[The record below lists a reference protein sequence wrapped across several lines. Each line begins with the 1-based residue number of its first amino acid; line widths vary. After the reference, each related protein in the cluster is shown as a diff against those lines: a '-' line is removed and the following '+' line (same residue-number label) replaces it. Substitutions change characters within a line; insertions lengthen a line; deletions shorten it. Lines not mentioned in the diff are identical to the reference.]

1 MLNAAFVVLRE
12 LAELLLIS
20 LAVLGCVGGEQRR
33 VLRWLV
39 PGGAVAGI
47 ALGCMVAALLRG
59 GTLDPRLQAM
69 LAIVLGGATL
79 WMALTILFSSHSVRE
94 YVETVVEDLPAGA
107 GRHGGHGGHVS
118 MAMLSAFCVFAGFR
132 ESMEVWLFLE
142 QAAEASSVLDLAV
155 GAAMGAGILLLVL
168 AAFRPLLSR
177 LRWLALYRLSTV
189 GLCFVSIKL
198 LLGGVA
204 DLMAVMDATRM
215 PLQAHAVDALRA
227 SATAMVATLAPTL
240 MLARRWWRESSAT

>member
-59 GTLDPRLQAM
+59 GALDPRLQAL

-94 YVETVVEDLPAGA
+94 YVETVVEDLPAGP
-107 GRHGGHGGHVS
+107 GRQASRVS

-142 QAAEASSVLDLAV
+142 QAAEASPVMDLAV
-155 GAAMGAGILLLVL
+155 GAALGAGILLLVL
-168 AAFRPLLSR
+168 AAFRPMLSR
-177 LRWLALYRLSTV
+177 LRWLAIYRLSTV
-189 GLCFVSIKL
+189 GLCFVAIKL

-204 DLMAVMDATRM
+204 DLMAGVDAAQM

-227 SATAMVATLAPTL
+227 SATALVATLAPTL
-240 MLARRWWRESSAT
+240 LLARRWWRESSPG